1 MFEVLKLL
9 FVKITQIMSIR
20 LFLIFSFFISISFYG
35 INQDSQFTTQFK
47 SGIKVGAER
56 LELYLP
62 KLEGKRVG
70 VVANQTSIVG
80 SSHLVDSLLSL
91 GISVKKVFSPE
102 HGFRGTASAGEHV
115 RSSKDIKTGLPIV
128 SLYGSNK
135 KPTVSQLQDL
145 DILIFDIQDVGAR
158 FYTYISTLHYVMEA
172 AAENKLEVIVLDR
185 PNPNGFYVDGPV
197 LKNGFESFV
206 GMHPIP
212 VVHGLTVG
220 ELATMINGENWLKNK
235 VQCKLTVVSC
245 ENYSHSDFYELPVPP
260 SPNLPNMSSI
270 YLYPSL
276 CFFEGTSVSV
286 GRGTEL
292 PFQVIG
298 SPFIDSGS
306 YEFVPKSTIGAA
318 HPKHENK
325 QCVGYNLSL
334 FGLLYVRNTR
344 GLYLHWLVG
353 MNEKTTG
360 TFLTRPDFFDKL
372 AGTDELRKQ
381 LENKSSIQ
389 SIKQSWEKELNSYKI
404 MRSKYLLYPDF
415 E

>member
-1 MFEVLKLL
+1 
-9 FVKITQIMSIR
+9 MSIR

-47 SGIKVGAER
+47 SGIIVGAER
-56 LELYLP
+56 LEMYLP

-91 GISVKKVFSPE
+91 GVSVKKVFSPE

-135 KPTVSQLQDL
+135 KPSVGQLQDL

-197 LKNGFESFV
+197 LKKGFESFV

-235 VQCKLTVVSC
+235 VQCKLMVVSC

-306 YEFVPKSTIGAA
+306 YEFVPKSKMGAV

-344 GLYLHWLVG
+344 SLYLHWLVG
-353 MNEKTTG
+353 MYEKTTG
-360 TFLTRPDFFDKL
+360 TFLTRPNFFDKL

-389 SIKQSWEKELNSYKI
+389 SIKQSWEKELNTYKK

>member
-47 SGIKVGAER
+47 SGIIVGAER
-56 LELYLP
+56 LEMYLP

-91 GISVKKVFSPE
+91 GVSVKKVFSPE

-135 KPTVSQLQDL
+135 KPSVGQLQDL

-197 LKNGFESFV
+197 LKKGFESFV

-235 VQCKLTVVSC
+235 VQCKLMVVSC

-306 YEFVPKSTIGAA
+306 YEFVPKSKMGAV

-344 GLYLHWLVG
+344 SLYLHWLVG
-353 MNEKTTG
+353 MYEKTTG
-360 TFLTRPDFFDKL
+360 TFLTRPNFFDKL

-389 SIKQSWEKELNSYKI
+389 SIKQSWEKELNTYKK